1 MIGITKSEFENTLLR
16 QDVVE
21 YYLNMPIEDIKYK
34 FGSIVS
40 DMVNYNQ
47 NNPHQCYDLFEH
59 TLRTVKDIPTGE
71 LSNEEIKLLK
81 IAAFLHDVAKPSIA
95 QEFYGKITYFGNE
108 IESAKM
114 ARSFLEELSYPEDEI
129 QRICFYIRH
138 IDDFLYYKDEVPYY
152 YEHHAYIK
160 KISALTIAEQ
170 MIENEYNFISAGL
183 DDIQIKAVCYSLVRN
198 EEWPLFE
205 NEKGDEVKIAPV
217 DMQDLKCRLV
227 DIKNEYTPTL
237 KDYKMLLKL
246 SIANYKAQAK
256 RSYQR
261 GKLIATRTEKV
272 RVAAI
277 IEALLPEAY
286 KVFESAMDKYQVDG
300 ALTQEL
306 IDATNEYN
314 ELIAMN
320 QIEQMREENAKNLM
334 NKFNDMKIRLTM
346 KS

>member
-1 MIGITKSEFENTLLR
+1 MIGITKSEFENSLLR

-21 YYLNMPIEDIKYK
+21 YYLNMSNEDIKYK
-34 FGSIVS
+34 FGNIVL
-40 DMVNYNQ
+40 DMVGFNQ
-47 NNPHQCYDLFEH
+47 NNPHHCYELFEH

-71 LSNEEIKLLK
+71 LSLEEIKLLK
-81 IAAFLHDVAKPSIA
+81 IAAFLHDVAKPKIA
-95 QEFYGKITYFGNE
+95 QEQLGKIDYLENE
-108 IESAKM
+108 IESSKM
-114 ARSFLEELSYPEDEI
+114 AKEFLEELGYNTQDI
-129 QRICFYIRH
+129 QRICFYIAH

-152 YEHHAYIK
+152 YEHHLYIK
-160 KISALTIAEQ
+160 KISALTIAEK
-170 MIENEYNFISAGL
+170 MVENEYNFSLAGL
-183 DDIQIKAVCYSLVRN
+183 DSAQIKAVCYALVRN
-198 EEWPLFE
+198 EEWPLFKT
-205 NEKGDEVKIAPV
+205 EKGEEVKIQSV
-217 DMQDLKCRLV
+217 DMQDIKCRLV
-227 DIKNEYTPTL
+227 DLKNEYTPTL

-261 GKLIATRTEKV
+261 GKLIATRAEKV

-277 IEALLPEAY
+277 IESILPEAY
-286 KVFESAMDKYQVDG
+286 RIYEESVNKYQVDG

-306 IDATNEYN
+306 LDATNEYN

>member
-1 MIGITKSEFENTLLR
+1 MIGITKSEFENSLLR

-21 YYLNMPIEDIKYK
+21 YYLNMSKDEIEYK
-34 FGSIVS
+34 FGKKIS
-40 DMVNYNQ
+40 DMVGYNQ
-47 NNPHQCYDLFEH
+47 NNPHECYNLFEH

-81 IAAFLHDVAKPSIA
+81 ISAFLHDIGKPAVA
-95 QEFYGKITYFGNE
+95 QEVFGKITYFGSE
-108 IESAKM
+108 IESSKM
-114 ARSFLEELSYPEDEI
+114 AKNFLEELGYSQEDI
-129 QRICFYIRH
+129 QRICFYILH
-138 IDDFLYYKDEVPYY
+138 LEDFMYYKDDLPYY
-152 YEHHAYIK
+152 YDHHAFIK
-160 KISALTIAEQ
+160 KISPQTIAEQ
-170 MIENEYNFISAGL
+170 MIENEYKFISIGL
-183 DDIQIKAVCYSLVRN
+183 DNLQIKAVCYALVRN
-198 EEWPLFE
+198 EEWPFFE
-205 NEKGDEVKIAPV
+205 DEKGNEVKIAPV

-237 KDYKMLLKL
+237 KDYKMLVKL

-261 GKLIATRTEKV
+261 GKLIATRAEKV

-277 IEALLPEAY
+277 IEGVLPEAY
-286 KVFESAMDKYQVDG
+286 KVFKNSMEKYQMDG

-314 ELIAMN
+314 ELVAMN

>member
-1 MIGITKSEFENTLLR
+1 MIGITKTEFESSLFR
-16 QDVVE
+16 QDIVE
-21 YYLNMPIEDIKYK
+21 YYLNMSRDEIDYK
-34 FGSIVS
+34 FGRIVL
-40 DMVNYNQ
+40 DMVGFNQ

-81 IAAFLHDVAKPSIA
+81 IAAFLHDVAKPVVA
-95 QEFYGKITYFGNE
+95 QDMFGKTTYFGNE
-108 IESAKM
+108 IESARM
-114 ARSFLEELSYPEDEI
+114 AREFLTELAYKPEEI
-129 QRICFYIRH
+129 QRICFFISH
-138 IDDFLYYKDEVPYY
+138 IEDFLYYKDEVPYY

-160 KISALTIAEQ
+160 KISALTVAEQ
-170 MIENEYNFISAGL
+170 MLENEYNFVSAGL
-183 DDIQIKAVCYSLVRN
+183 DDMQIKSVCYALVRD

-205 NEKGDEVKIAPV
+205 TEKGDEVKVAPV
-217 DMQDLKCRLV
+217 DMEDIKCRLV
-227 DIKNEYTPTL
+227 DIRNEYTPTL

-246 SIANYKAQAK
+246 TIANYKAQAK

-261 GKLIATRTEKV
+261 GKLVATRAEKV

-277 IEALLPEAY
+277 IEAILPEAY
-286 KVFESAMDKYQVDG
+286 KVFQSAMEKYQVDG

-346 KS
+346 KP